1 MVINVWSFV
10 LAGGTDLVECMF
22 CGIRM
27 PFWQDGV
34 GPMTKHREL
43 SPGCP
48 FLNEDSNCGNIPYRS
63 KQDWLYI
70 VFVYVL
76 TLLDIYLKV
85 FIWASNLM
93 I

>member
-1 MVINVWSFV
+1 M
-10 LAGGTDLVECMF
+10 ECMF

-48 FLNEDSNCGNIPYRS
+48 FLNEDSNCGNIPDES
-63 KQDWLYI
+63 KQH
-70 VFVYVL
+70 
-76 TLLDIYLKV
+76 
-85 FIWASNLM
+85 
-93 I
+93 